1 MKKREF
7 ISDIRTIF
15 KSLVIKCKI
24 RFSLPRVSDASDDDF
39 QDSFLCLPSITVIVE
54 PFAAR
59 QNSNE
64 VLVQHSHGIR

>member
-1 MKKREF
+1 MR
-7 ISDIRTIF
+7 
-15 KSLVIKCKI
+15 C
-24 RFSLPRVSDASDDDF
+24 DDDF